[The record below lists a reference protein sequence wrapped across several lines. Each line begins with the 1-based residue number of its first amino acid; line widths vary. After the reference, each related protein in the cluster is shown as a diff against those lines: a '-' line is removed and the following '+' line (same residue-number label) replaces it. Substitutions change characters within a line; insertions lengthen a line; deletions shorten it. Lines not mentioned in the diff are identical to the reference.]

1 MRARIPATFFLFA
14 LIACTTDPNVRE
26 APAAPGD
33 VVVLG
38 TTDGAL
44 VVSSS
49 SGSILAEDAGEIAAP
64 DGSRR
69 YASSTDGK
77 STTLETRDPV
87 SGEVLASTNIPGEF
101 EAGVASI
108 SGEAVALLEPGR
120 MSTDGELAPPH
131 RSTTIVVADP
141 SGEGALRT
149 FRLDGNYEPEA
160 FSIED
165 RRLFLIQYLPALDP
179 TVYRVMTLNLAS
191 SQVRPIF
198 GRFKT
203 PPERMPG
210 VRLTQVFDDASDQLY
225 TLYTN
230 EPSKG
235 YDGNWDG
242 EGYGGAGAGGY
253 GGGGDKGG
261 GAAGDGASG
270 DARGVSFV
278 HVLNLRDGWAY
289 CAGLPRALWGRPA
302 SAQAMATSPT
312 GRELYIVDSTRGL
325 VVEMNTNTLRIH
337 RTAHLDLSGAGGE
350 RTSAVT
356 SRDGERLFIGSAM
369 DGSAVYE
376 IDVDSMEVVGRWT
389 MPAAVGGL
397 ALSGDGARLYAALE
411 DRVAVLDASTG
422 EQLTS
427 LSFGGASILHVATP

>member
-1 MRARIPATFFLFA
+1 MRGRNTRGGRAMRARIPATFFLFA

-64 DGSRR
+64 
-69 YASSTDGK
+69 
-77 STTLETRDPV
+77 
-87 SGEVLASTNIPGEF
+87 
-101 EAGVASI
+101 
-108 SGEAVALLEPGR
+108 
-120 MSTDGELAPPH
+120 H

-160 FSIED
+160 FSIEV

-198 GRFKT
+198 GGFKT

-253 GGGGDKGG
+253 GGRGGKGG
-261 GAAGDGASG
+261 GAAGGGASG
-270 DARGVSFV
+270 DA
-278 HVLNLRDGWAY
+278 
-289 CAGLPRALWGRPA
+289 
-302 SAQAMATSPT
+302 
-312 GRELYIVDSTRGL
+312 
-325 VVEMNTNTLRIH
+325 
-337 RTAHLDLSGAGGE
+337 
-350 RTSAVT
+350 
-356 SRDGERLFIGSAM
+356 
-369 DGSAVYE
+369 
-376 IDVDSMEVVGRWT
+376 
-389 MPAAVGGL
+389 
-397 ALSGDGARLYAALE
+397 
-411 DRVAVLDASTG
+411 
-422 EQLTS
+422 
-427 LSFGGASILHVATP
+427 

>member
-1 MRARIPATFFLFA
+1 MRARIPATLFLFA
-14 LIACTTDPNVRE
+14 LIACTADPKVSGP
-26 APAAPGD
+26 PAAAGD

-38 TTDGAL
+38 TNDGAL

-49 SGSILAEDAGEIAAP
+49 SGSVLAEDAGEIAAP

-69 YASSTDGK
+69 YASTTDGT

-87 SGEVLASTNIPGEF
+87 TGEVLSSTSVPGEL
-101 EAGVASI
+101 EVGVASI

-131 RSTTIVVADP
+131 GTTTIVVADP
-141 SGEGALRT
+141 SGARAVRT

-160 FSIED
+160 FSIDD

-179 TVYRVMTLNLAS
+179 AVYRVMTLNLAS

-210 VRLTQVFDDASDQLY
+210 IRLTQVFDDASDQLY

-242 EGYGGAGAGGY
+242 EGYGSGGAAGY
-253 GGGGDKGG
+253 GGGSGKGG
-261 GAAGDGASG
+261 GGEGNGDSRGTG
-270 DARGVSFV
+270 GVSFV

-302 SAQAMATSPT
+302 SAQAMAPSPT

-337 RTAHLDLSGAGGE
+337 RTAHLDLSGVRGE
-350 RTSAVT
+350 QTSMVSSA
-356 SRDGERLFIGSAM
+356 DGERLFIGSAM
-369 DGSAVYE
+369 DGSAIYE
-376 IDVDSMEVVGRWT
+376 VDVDSMEVVGRWT
-389 MPAAVGGL
+389 MPATVSGL

-411 DRVAVLDASTG
+411 DRIAILDARTG
-422 EQLTS
+422 EELTT
-427 LSFGGASILHVATP
+427 LGFGGASILHVATP

>member
-1 MRARIPATFFLFA
+1 MRARIPATLFLFA
-14 LIACTTDPNVRE
+14 LIACTADPKVSGP
-26 APAAPGD
+26 PAAAGD

-49 SGSILAEDAGEIAAP
+49 SGSVLAEDAGEIAAP

-69 YASSTDGK
+69 YASTTDGK
-77 STTLETRDPV
+77 STMLETRDPV
-87 SGEVLASTNIPGEF
+87 TGEVLAGTSIPGEL
-101 EAGVASI
+101 EVGVASI
-108 SGEAVALLEPGR
+108 SGAAVALLEPGR

-131 RSTTIVVADP
+131 RTTRIVVADP
-141 SGEGALRT
+141 SGEGAIRT

-160 FSIED
+160 FSIDD

-179 TVYRVMTLNLAS
+179 AVYRVMTLNLAS

-210 VRLTQVFDDASDQLY
+210 IRLTQVFDEASDQLY

-230 EPSKG
+230 EPPKG
-235 YDGNWDG
+235 YEGNWDG
-242 EGYGGAGAGGY
+242 QGYGSGGAGGY
-253 GGGGDKGG
+253 GGGGGG
-261 GAAGDGASG
+261 GGKRDEDSRGAGE
-270 DARGVSFV
+270 VSFV
-278 HVLNLRDGWAY
+278 HVLNLRDGWAF
-289 CAGLPRALWGRPA
+289 CAGLPRSLWGRPA
-302 SAQAMATSPT
+302 SAMAMAPSPS
-312 GRELYIVDSTRGL
+312 GRELYIVDSTRGI

-356 SRDGERLFIGSAM
+356 SMDGERLFIGSAM

-376 IDVDSMEVVGRWT
+376 VDVDSMRVVGRWT
-389 MPAAVGGL
+389 MPAMVNGL
-397 ALSGDGARLYAALE
+397 ALSGDGARLYAALD
-411 DRVAVLDASTG
+411 DRIAILDSRTG
-422 EQLTS
+422 AELTT
-427 LSFGGASILHVATP
+427 LGFGGASILHVATP

>member
-1 MRARIPATFFLFA
+1 MRARIPTTLFLFV
-14 LIACTTDPNVRE
+14 LIACTADPKVS
-26 APAAPGD
+26 APPGAPGD
-33 VVVLG
+33 VIVLG

-44 VVSSS
+44 VVSST
-49 SGSILAEDAGEIAAP
+49 SGSVLADDAGEIAAP

-69 YASSTDGK
+69 YASTTDGK

-87 SGEVLASTNIPGEF
+87 TGAVLATTAVPGEL
-101 EAGVASI
+101 EVGVASI
-108 SGEAVALLEPGR
+108 SGEAVALMAPGR
-120 MSTDGELAPPH
+120 RSTDGELAPPH

-141 SGEGALRT
+141 SGERAIRT
-149 FRLDGNYEPEA
+149 FRLVGNFEPEA
-160 FSIED
+160 FSIDD

-179 TVYRVMTLNLAS
+179 SVYRVMFLNLAS

-210 VRLTQVFDDASDQLY
+210 IRLTQVFDDASDQLY

-242 EGYGGAGAGGY
+242 EGYGAAGGGY
-253 GGGGDKGG
+253 GGGGGGKGG
-261 GAAGDGASG
+261 G
-270 DARGVSFV
+270 DARGTGAVSFV
-278 HVLNLRDGWAY
+278 HVLNMRDGWAF

-302 SAQAMATSPT
+302 SAQALAPSPT
-312 GRELYIVDSTRGL
+312 GRELYIVDSERGI

-337 RTAHLDLSGAGGE
+337 RTAHMDLSGAGGE
-350 RTSAVT
+350 RTSAVV

-369 DGSAVYE
+369 DGSAIYE
-376 IDVDSMEVVGRWT
+376 VDVDSMEVVARWT
-389 MPAAVGGL
+389 MPATVSGL
-397 ALSGDGARLYAALE
+397 ALSADGARLYAALE
-411 DRVAVLDASTG
+411 DRVAVLDSGTG
-422 EQLTS
+422 EELTS

>member
-1 MRARIPATFFLFA
+1 MRARIPATLFLFA
-14 LIACTTDPNVRE
+14 LIACTADPKVSGP
-26 APAAPGD
+26 PATTGD

-49 SGSILAEDAGEIAAP
+49 SGSVLAEDAGEIAAP

-69 YASSTDGK
+69 YASATDGK
-77 STTLETRDPV
+77 STPLETRDPV
-87 SGEVLASTNIPGEF
+87 TGEVLASTNVPGEL

-108 SGEAVALLEPGR
+108 SGEAVALVQPGR
-120 MSTDGELAPPH
+120 MSTDGDLAPPH
-131 RSTTIVVADP
+131 RTTTIVVADP
-141 SGEGALRT
+141 SGDRALRS

-160 FSIED
+160 FSIDD

-179 TVYRVMTLNLAS
+179 TVYRVMTLDLAS

-210 VRLTQVFDDASDQLY
+210 IRLTQVFDDASDQLY

-242 EGYGGAGAGGY
+242 EGYGSGGAGGY
-253 GGGGDKGG
+253 GGGGGKGG
-261 GAAGDGASG
+261 ASSRG
-270 DARGVSFV
+270 TGGVSFV

-312 GRELYIVDSTRGL
+312 GRELYIVDSTRGV
-325 VVEMNTNTLRIH
+325 VVEMNTNTLRIR
-337 RTAHLDLSGAGGE
+337 RTAHLDLSGAGGQ

-356 SRDGERLFIGSAM
+356 SSDGERLFIGSAM
-369 DGSAVYE
+369 DGSAIYE
-376 IDVDSMEVVGRWT
+376 VNVDSMEIERRWT

-397 ALSGDGARLYAALE
+397 ALSGDGARLYAALS
-411 DRVAVLDASTG
+411 DRVAILDSKTG
-422 EQLTS
+422 AELTT

>member
-1 MRARIPATFFLFA
+1 MRARIPATLFLFA
-14 LIACTTDPNVRE
+14 LIACTADPKVSRP
-26 APAAPGD
+26 PAAAGD

-38 TTDGAL
+38 TADGAL

-49 SGSILAEDAGEIAAP
+49 SGSVLAEDAGEIAAP

-69 YASSTDGK
+69 YASATDGR

-87 SGEVLASTNIPGEF
+87 TGEILASTSIPGEL

-120 MSTDGELAPPH
+120 MSAGGELAPPH

-141 SGEGALRT
+141 SGERAVRT

-160 FSIED
+160 FSIDD

-210 VRLTQVFDDASDQLY
+210 IRLTQVFDDASDQLY

-242 EGYGGAGAGGY
+242 EGYGSGGGY
-253 GGGGDKGG
+253 GGKGG
-261 GAAGDGASG
+261 GGEGGDQSQGTA
-270 DARGVSFV
+270 GVSFV

-302 SAQAMATSPT
+302 SAMAMAPSPT
-312 GRELYIVDSTRGL
+312 GRELYIVDSTRGV

-376 IDVDSMEVVGRWT
+376 IDVDSMEVVERWT
-389 MPAAVGGL
+389 MPAAVSGL
-397 ALSGDGARLYAALE
+397 ALSSDGARLYAALS
-411 DRVAVLDASTG
+411 DRVAVLDSSTG
-422 EQLTS
+422 EELTT

>member
-1 MRARIPATFFLFA
+1 MRARIPATLFLFA
-14 LIACTTDPNVRE
+14 LIACTADPKVSGP
-26 APAAPGD
+26 PAAAGD

-49 SGSILAEDAGEIAAP
+49 SGSVLAEDAGEIAAP

-69 YASSTDGK
+69 YASTTDGK

-87 SGEVLASTNIPGEF
+87 TGEVLAGTSIPGEL
-101 EAGVASI
+101 EVGIASI
-108 SGEAVALLEPGR
+108 SGEVVTLMQPGR
-120 MSTDGELAPPH
+120 MSTDGQLAPPH
-131 RSTTIVVADP
+131 RTTTIVVADP
-141 SGEGALRT
+141 SGDRAIRT

-160 FSIED
+160 FSIDD

-179 TVYRVMTLNLAS
+179 AVYRVMTLNLAS

-210 VRLTQVFDDASDQLY
+210 IRLTQVFDEASDQLY

-235 YDGNWDG
+235 YEGNWDG
-242 EGYGGAGAGGY
+242 QGYGSGY
-253 GGGGDKGG
+253 GGGGKEAGKGSG
-261 GAAGDGASG
+261 GAA
-270 DARGVSFV
+270 VSFV
-278 HVLNLRDGWAY
+278 HVLNLRDGWAF
-289 CAGLPRALWGRPA
+289 CAGLPRSLWGRPA
-302 SAQAMATSPT
+302 SAMAMAPSPS
-312 GRELYIVDSTRGL
+312 GRELYIVDSTRGI

-356 SRDGERLFIGSAM
+356 SMDGERLFIGSAM

-376 IDVDSMEVVGRWT
+376 VDTDSMQVVGRWT
-389 MPAAVGGL
+389 MPAAVNGL
-397 ALSGDGARLYAALE
+397 ALSGDGARLYAALD
-411 DRVAVLDASTG
+411 DRIAILDSRTG
-422 EQLTS
+422 AELTT
-427 LSFGGASILHVATP
+427 LGFGGASILHVATP

>member
-1 MRARIPATFFLFA
+1 MRARSPATLFLFA
-14 LIACTTDPNVRE
+14 LIACTADPKVDGP
-26 APAAPGD
+26 PAAAGD

-38 TTDGAL
+38 TTDGAF

-49 SGSILAEDAGEIAAP
+49 SGSVLAEDAGEIAAP

-87 SGEVLASTNIPGEF
+87 TGEVLASTNVPGKL

-131 RSTTIVVADP
+131 RTTTIVVADP
-141 SGEGALRT
+141 SGEGAIRT
-149 FRLDGNYEPEA
+149 YRLEGNYEPEA
-160 FSIED
+160 FSIDD

-179 TVYRVMTLNLAS
+179 SVYRVMTLNLAS

-242 EGYGGAGAGGY
+242 QGY
-253 GGGGDKGG
+253 GGGGGYGGKGG
-261 GAAGDGASG
+261 GKGNGE
-270 DARGVSFV
+270 ARGTAGVSFV

-312 GRELYIVDSTRGL
+312 GRQLYIVDSTRGI

-337 RTAHLDLSGAGGE
+337 RTAHLDLSGAGGQ

-356 SRDGERLFIGSAM
+356 SHDGERLFIGSAM
-369 DGSAVYE
+369 DGAAVYE

-389 MPAAVGGL
+389 MPAPVGGL

-411 DRVAVLDASTG
+411 DRVAVLDSSTG
-422 EQLTS
+422 EPLTS